1 MVFFWWLIYYKLRE
15 LLKMA
20 IEIVDLPSYKMV
32 IFNSYGTVYQRV
44 SWLLFVSQRAEIY
57 TWSAPNSVYP
67 QSNWW
72 AVWTI
77 PSWFFFT
84 VPNISRPSVA
94 HPPAAEIHRR
104 CWKTEKT
111 INIHKNSR
119 YFGGNAPVF
128 FLKKLGTPVDA
139 PWIFQTPSS
148 IPDAAAHGWALTC
161 PGAVATGEFLRS
173 I

>member
-1 MVFFWWLIYYKLRE
+1 MVNGVFWWLIYYKLRE

-32 IFNSYGTVYQRV
+32 TFNSYGTVYQRV

-57 TWSAPNSVYP
+57 TWSVPKSVYP

-84 VPNISRPSVA
+84 VPNISRPPSVA
-94 HPPAAEIHRR
+94 HPQSCWWNPQTLDAE
-104 CWKTEKT
+104 K
-111 INIHKNSR
+111 
-119 YFGGNAPVF
+119 
-128 FLKKLGTPVDA
+128 LKKLSTYTRILDILEAMLLCFFFENSVPQWMRHGFFRRLRPFRMRPHMDEPWLVLA
-139 PWIFQTPSS
+139 P
-148 IPDAAAHGWALTC
+148 
-161 PGAVATGEFLRS
+161 
-173 I
+173 

>member
-128 FLKKLGTPVDA
+128 FFENSVPQWMRHGFFRRLRPFRMRPHMDEPWLVLA
-139 PWIFQTPSS
+139 P
-148 IPDAAAHGWALTC
+148 
-161 PGAVATGEFLRS
+161 
-173 I
+173 